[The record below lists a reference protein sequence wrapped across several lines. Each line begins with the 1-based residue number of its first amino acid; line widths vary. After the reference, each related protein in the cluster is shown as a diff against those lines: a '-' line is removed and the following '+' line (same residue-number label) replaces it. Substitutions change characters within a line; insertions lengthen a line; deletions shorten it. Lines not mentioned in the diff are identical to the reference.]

1 MKIRMVAGM
10 FGSEEN
16 GRIVVKTSEDLPFE
30 VEQKTGERLIRMEV
44 AEEVKEYASEEKAED
59 ARDGESE
66 EHLQMGR
73 LDEEQLRE
81 MKVED
86 LRNLA
91 DEMGLKKSGSKEEL
105 IDRISAENA
114 FYGDDEFPDMEAE
127 EPE

>member
-16 GRIVVKTSEDLPFE
+16 GRIVVKTSEDCPFE
-30 VEQKTGERLIRMEV
+30 VDQKTGERLIRMEV
-44 AEEVKEYASEEKAED
+44 AVEVKEYPEEKKED
-59 ARDGESE
+59 DPDEESG
-66 EHLQMGR
+66 EHLQIGR

-105 IDRISAENA
+105 IDRISAENVC
-114 FYGDDEFPDMEAE
+114 YGDDEFPDMEAE
-127 EPE
+127 ETE

>member
-10 FGSEEN
+10 FGNEEN
-16 GRIVVKTSEDLPFE
+16 GRIVVKTSEDIPFE
-30 VEQKTGERLIRMEV
+30 VDQKTGERLIRMEV
-44 AEEVKEYASEEKAED
+44 AAEVKEYATEEETED
-59 ARDGESE
+59 APDGESE
-66 EHLQMGR
+66 EHLQTGR

-105 IDRISAENA
+105 IDRISAENV